1 MPRLAIIGGTGFYG
15 MTCATLKEK
24 KSVDTKYGVV
34 TVSIY
39 DDGAGA
45 EFAFLPR
52 HGEGHSLAPHK
63 INYRANI
70 MALSLLG
77 VERIIGVCSV
87 GSLRKEIKPGDF
99 VLVDQ
104 FLDFTKSRPCTI
116 YDEEGHVVHT
126 DVTEPYCADMN
137 ESIRSA
143 VSGDVR
149 MHPKGTYVCAEGP
162 RFETAAEIRMYAM
175 LGGDVVGMTGV
186 PECVLAREL
195 GICYACIAVVTNYAA
210 GITDE
215 PLSHGEV
222 IERMNEMGP
231 ILQKYVVDRLL
242 NIPLRRKCNCKVA
255 SQSL

>member
-1 MPRLAIIGGTGFYG
+1 MPRLAIIGGTGFYN
-15 MTCATLKEK
+15 MACATLKEK
-24 KSVDTKYGVV
+24 KPVDTKYGKV

-39 DDGAGA
+39 EGSDGT

-52 HGEGHSLAPHK
+52 HGEGHSCAPHK
-63 INYRANI
+63 VNYRTNI
-70 MALSLLG
+70 LALNLLG

-87 GSLRKEIKPGDF
+87 GSLRKELKPGDF

-104 FLDFTKSRPCTI
+104 FLDFTKSRPNTF

-126 DVTEPYCADMN
+126 DVTEPYCPDMN
-137 ESIRSA
+137 ENIRSTKYDG
-143 VSGDVR
+143 V
-149 MHPKGTYVCAEGP
+149 MLHPNGTYVCAEGP
-162 RFETAAEIRMYAM
+162 RFETAAEIKMYSA

-215 PLSHGEV
+215 PLSHCEV
-222 IERMNEMGP
+222 IEQMKKMGP
-231 ILQKYVVDRLL
+231 LLQNYVVDRIAH
-242 NIPLRRKCNCKVA
+242 IPVEKKCNCKGA
-255 SQSL
+255 SNCP